1 MNLLKQSRAADAS
14 ADDEIDL
21 SEIIAVIREN
31 RLLIALVTAGMLIL
45 GIAYAFFETPVYRA
59 DAMIQVDD
67 DSGAGNIND
76 KLGDLASLFQNKATA
91 DAEIELIRS
100 RMVASE
106 AVSRLHLDIGVEPRY
121 FPVIGAL
128 IARRASG

>member
-45 GIAYAFFETPVYRA
+45 GVAYAFFETPVYRA
-59 DAMIQVDD
+59 DA
-67 DSGAGNIND
+67 
-76 KLGDLASLFQNKATA
+76 
-91 DAEIELIRS
+91 
-100 RMVASE
+100 
-106 AVSRLHLDIGVEPRY
+106 
-121 FPVIGAL
+121 
-128 IARRASG
+128 